1 MCTCIYVYNA
11 FNALEVHEESG
22 RVGRRGGEQG
32 EGGETGSAVLML
44 DGSWLMLMVMVQGFW
59 LGGLTQEKTPP
70 DPICE
75 NRGVVQ
81 NQVR

>member
-1 MCTCIYVYNA
+1 MYVYIYMCTCIYVYNA

-44 DGSWLMLMVMVQGFW
+44 DGSWLMLMVSLHGPWSKAF
-59 LGGLTQEKTPP
+59 GSGA
-70 DPICE
+70 
-75 NRGVVQ
+75 
-81 NQVR
+81 

>member
-32 EGGETGSAVLML
+32 GGGRKYMGTFWKHIIFGNVTLQNFENFGMCAPNFL
-44 DGSWLMLMVMVQGFW
+44 DL
-59 LGGLTQEKTPP
+59 
-70 DPICE
+70 
-75 NRGVVQ
+75 
-81 NQVR
+81 

>member
-32 EGGETGSAVLML
+32 GGGSAVLML
-44 DGSWLMLMVMVQGFW
+44 DGSWLML
-59 LGGLTQEKTPP
+59 
-70 DPICE
+70 
-75 NRGVVQ
+75 VVSLHGPWSKAFGSGA
-81 NQVR
+81 

>member
-11 FNALEVHEESG
+11 FNALDVHEESTAKG
-22 RVGRRGGEQG
+22 I
-32 EGGETGSAVLML
+32 L
-44 DGSWLMLMVMVQGFW
+44 
-59 LGGLTQEKTPP
+59 

-75 NRGVVQ
+75 NRGVLQ

>member
-32 EGGETGSAVLML
+32 GGGRKYMGTSWKHFIFGNVTLNKFENSGMCAPNSL
-44 DGSWLMLMVMVQGFW
+44 DL
-59 LGGLTQEKTPP
+59 
-70 DPICE
+70 
-75 NRGVVQ
+75 
-81 NQVR
+81 